1 MARSNDLPN
10 LKKFVLL
17 SPKILF
23 FLKDFSETNP
33 PGNWH
38 TKFLE
43 APPLSVFFSDRLFI
57 RVGSL
62 HQPRRGVTY
71 QPRATPWVWSPLSA
85 KALKGRDIVC
95 SIQDVTFSV
104 VCDTLPQKLASS
116 SMEASYV
123 TPFQGFVFCG
133 DLYPGRCPG
142 LVCHAPAGLI
152 PTSLRKV
159 SATLEEIASNRL

>member
-1 MARSNDLPN
+1 MKFFYHERHE
-10 LKKFVLL
+10 KKRKFSCLFVLL

-38 TKFLE
+38 TKFLK

-71 QPRATPWVWSPLSA
+71 QPRATPWVWSPPSA

-116 SMEASYV
+116 SMEVPYV
-123 TPFQGFVFCG
+123 TPFQGFVFRGDPQPRALPWAGMSRPCG
-133 DLYPGRCPG
+133 
-142 LVCHAPAGLI
+142 VN
-152 PTSLRKV
+152 
-159 SATLEEIASNRL
+159 SNITPKSISNT